1 MLLMWRVAYD
11 IFSHLLFPIVIAYW
25 LYKGKIEFP
34 MTPYIWFALIFT
46 MITGPLETLAAYK
59 NSTTPKKPKIWFLL
73 YAMMSFWYTMF
84 KNFIQVIAIRDE
96 MVGEK
101 SWIVS
106 KR

>member
-1 MLLMWRVAYD
+1 MLLMWRVSYD

-25 LYKGKIEFP
+25 LYKGKVEFP

-46 MITGPLETLAAYK
+46 MMTGPLETLAAYK
-59 NSTTPKKPKIWFLL
+59 NSSAPKKPKIWFIL
-73 YAMMSFWYTMF
+73 YALTAFWCTMF

-101 SWIVS
+101 SWVVS